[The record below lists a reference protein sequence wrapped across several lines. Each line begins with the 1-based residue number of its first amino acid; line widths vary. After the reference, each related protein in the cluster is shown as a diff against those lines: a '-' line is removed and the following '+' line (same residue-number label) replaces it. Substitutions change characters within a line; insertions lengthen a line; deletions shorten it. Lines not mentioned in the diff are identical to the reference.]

1 MNYSHGYM
9 RIEPARNGMGFY
21 VACTARDEG
30 GEFTDEVGF
39 CQTEGN
45 AKLLACAGQMYEAL
59 QQIERLGGAA
69 ADIARAVINKVEA
82 A

>member
-21 VACTARDEG
+21 VFCTARDEG

-45 AKLLACAGQMYEAL
+45 AKLLACAGQMFETL
-59 QQIERLGGAA
+59 QQIERLGGAG

>member
-21 VACTARDEG
+21 VSCTARDEG
-30 GEFTDEVGF
+30 GEFVDEVGF

-45 AKLLACAGQMYEAL
+45 AKLLACAGQMLEAL
-59 QQIERLGGAA
+59 QHIERLGGAA